1 MLVKHKYL
9 FLCVLVI
16 CLTLL
21 CFIWIV
27 QDRLCEFS
35 IKERN
40 SELRAVLA
48 YESGK

>member
-1 MLVKHKYL
+1 MPVKHKYL